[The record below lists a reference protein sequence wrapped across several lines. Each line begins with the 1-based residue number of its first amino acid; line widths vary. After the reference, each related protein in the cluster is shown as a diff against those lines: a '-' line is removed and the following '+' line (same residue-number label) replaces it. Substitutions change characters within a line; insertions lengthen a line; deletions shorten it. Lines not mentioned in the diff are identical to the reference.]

1 MAIHGNQAHSGLN
14 GTIQPLSVLDAPA
27 ANEAEALDLAD
38 AVRQGL
44 TQTPKH
50 LSSRFFY
57 DDEGSRL
64 FSEIMHLPEYY
75 LTRSEYAVLDT
86 YKAEL
91 LALFSAD
98 DRPFDLVELGAGDGL
113 KTKLLLDYFWQK
125 KADFTYSPVDISKAV
140 LDGLVDDIALQWPD
154 MAINPQHD
162 DYFNT
167 LKRLGDRA
175 TTDGSNTR
183 LVVLFLGSNIGNFS
197 PAEAVDF
204 YRQIALYL
212 QPGDLILTGFDL
224 QKHPAIIH
232 AAYND
237 SQGLTRAFNLNLLR
251 RLNRELGADFDLTT
265 FDHYETYNPE
275 NGEARS
281 YLVSQ
286 KEQLV
291 TMAALNMSVY
301 FGAGEVIHTEI
312 SRKFNR
318 SGIEHLAQQSGFEL
332 SNWFTDSKRYF
343 VDVVYR
349 K

>member
-1 MAIHGNQAHSGLN
+1 MAVHGNQAYSGLN
-14 GTIQPLSVLDAPA
+14 GNQIQLVPDALM
-27 ANEAEALDLAD
+27 AEAAAPDLAE
-38 AVRQGL
+38 AVRRGL
-44 TQTPKH
+44 AQSPKH

-75 LTRSEYAVLDT
+75 LTRCEYEALDT

-91 LALFSAD
+91 LTLFSAD
-98 DRPFDLVELGAGDGL
+98 NRPFDLVELGAGDGL
-113 KTKLLLDYFWQK
+113 KTKLLLDYFWQR
-125 KADFTYSPVDISKAV
+125 KAVFTYSPVDISKAA

-154 MAINPQHD
+154 MALAPQHD

-175 TTDGSNTR
+175 ASEGNHTR

-197 PAEAVDF
+197 PVEAVDF
-204 YRQIALYL
+204 YRQIARHL
-212 QPGDLILTGFDL
+212 QPGDLVLTGFDL

-281 YLVSQ
+281 YLVSTLAQ
-286 KEQLV
+286 VVNL
-291 TMAALNMSVY
+291 TALNMSVR
-301 FGAGEVIHTEI
+301 FEAGEVIHTEI

-318 SGIEHLAQQSGFEL
+318 TGIEHLATQAGFGL
-332 SNWFTDSKRYF
+332 INWFTDSKDYF
-343 VDVVYR
+343 ADVVYR

>member
-1 MAIHGNQAHSGLN
+1 MAIHGNQAYSGLN
-14 GTIQPLSVLDAPA
+14 GSQIQLVPNAPIA
-27 ANEAEALDLAD
+27 EVEALDLAD
-38 AVRQGL
+38 AVRRGM
-44 TQTPKH
+44 TQSPKQ

-64 FSEIMHLPEYY
+64 FGEIMHLPEYY
-75 LTRSEYAVLDT
+75 LTRSEYEALDT
-86 YKAEL
+86 YKADL

-98 DRPFDLVELGAGDGL
+98 NRPFDLVELGAGDGL
-113 KTKLLLDYFWQK
+113 KTKLLLDYFWQQ
-125 KADFTYSPVDISKAV
+125 KADFTYSPVDISKGA
-140 LDGLVDDIALQWPD
+140 LDGLVDDIALQWPEI
-154 MAINPQHD
+154 AIAPQHD

-175 TTDGSNTR
+175 AADGNHPR

-204 YRQIALYL
+204 YRQIARHL
-212 QPGDLILTGFDL
+212 QPGDLVLTGFDL

-265 FDHYETYNPE
+265 FDHYETYSPE

-281 YLVSQ
+281 YLVSRLAQ
-286 KEQLV
+286 V
-291 TMAALNMSVY
+291 VNITALNMSVR
-301 FGAGEVIHTEI
+301 FETGEVIHTEI
-312 SRKFNR
+312 SRKFKR
-318 SGIEHLAQQSGFEL
+318 AGIEHLAQQSGFEL
-332 SNWFTDSKRYF
+332 TYWFTDGKAYF
-343 VDVVYR
+343 ADVIYQ

>member
-1 MAIHGNQAHSGLN
+1 MA
-14 GTIQPLSVLDAPA
+14 
-27 ANEAEALDLAD
+27 EAEALDLAD
-38 AVRQGL
+38 AVRRGL
-44 TQTPKH
+44 TQSPKH

-75 LTRSEYAVLDT
+75 LTRCEYEALDT
-86 YKAEL
+86 YKADL

-98 DRPFDLVELGAGDGL
+98 NRPFDLVELGAGDGL
-113 KTKLLLDYFWQK
+113 KTKLLLDYFWQQ
-125 KADFTYSPVDISKAV
+125 KADFTYSPVDISKAA
-140 LDGLVDDIALQWPD
+140 LDGLVDDIARQWPD
-154 MAINPQHD
+154 MALAPQHD

-204 YRQIALYL
+204 YRQIARHL
-212 QPGDLILTGFDL
+212 QSGDLVLTGFDL

-237 SQGLTRAFNLNLLR
+237 SQGVTRAFNLNLLR
-251 RLNRELGADFDLTT
+251 RLNRELGADFDLAA

-281 YLVSQ
+281 YLVSE
-286 KEQLV
+286 KEQVVNL
-291 TMAALNMSVY
+291 TGLNFSIHFV
-301 FGAGEVIHTEI
+301 AGEVIHTEI
-312 SRKFNR
+312 SRKFSR
-318 SGIEHLAQQSGFEL
+318 AGIEHLATQSGFGL
-332 SNWFTDSKRYF
+332 TSWFTDDKSYF
-343 VDVVYR
+343 ADVIYR